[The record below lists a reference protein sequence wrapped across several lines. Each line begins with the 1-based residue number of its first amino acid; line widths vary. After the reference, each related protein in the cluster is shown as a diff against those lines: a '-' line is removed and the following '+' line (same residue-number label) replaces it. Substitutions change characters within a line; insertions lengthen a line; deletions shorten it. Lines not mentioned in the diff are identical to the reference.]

1 MMSNE
6 QLMSNEEQAISK
18 HTGGT
23 LQDSIISNRKTE
35 RKLRN
40 LAFSICLHH
49 ISETEDSSSIHV

>member
-1 MMSNE
+1 MMMSNE
-6 QLMSNEEQAISK
+6 EEQAISK

-40 LAFSICLHH
+40 LAFSLCLHN
-49 ISETEDSSSIHV
+49 ISETEDSGSIHV